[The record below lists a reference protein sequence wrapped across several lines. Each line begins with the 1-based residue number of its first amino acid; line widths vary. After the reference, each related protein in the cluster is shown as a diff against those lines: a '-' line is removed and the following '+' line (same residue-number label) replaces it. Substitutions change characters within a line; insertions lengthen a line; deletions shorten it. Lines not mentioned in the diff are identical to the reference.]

1 MIDILLASTVAMSP
15 QNISPYTP
23 HEEPPIAYF
32 DVVPQQ
38 YVTGV
43 FNMGVVAYHLE
54 GVDRVEYT
62 IHREGFVGD
71 WNHDGITDGLDLG
84 ILIERWNQGV
94 GGKDLGR
101 LLGAWGQSIPYAPEK
116 VIRYESAGHNRL
128 NPRTGEKEYWFALD
142 TRSHP
147 DTKITVTAEI
157 FPVDGPSL
165 VLDQNI
171 EDILGQQ
178 YQAREYVQWL
188 APNLFSN
195 NTGRWNKGEPIYL
208 SPDGDDATADGTM
221 ENPFAN
227 FMPAIRHAVG
237 HNDPY
242 MDVDGIRIYMLPGE
256 YTLDS
261 EAYCDTAWWACSTE
275 QEANRFI
282 SVSPAPGY
290 GRGDV
295 VVGTVPGGRLT
306 FGRSPVH
313 LKDLVFVS
321 GEEHWLNPGN
331 TVRWFD
337 NCTISG
343 DADEWWKS
351 NYIRSSQPHSG
362 FQYYTDCTQQYQAE
376 GNAGIIMRNM
386 LMDHI
391 HCDVLEKH
399 WINMALSIMITNHN
413 VGLENPS
420 GCHIDYI
427 QINGGFDYMLQNR
440 IMRDVFGNHSCLQ
453 QGVHACPGE
462 GNGIGIA
469 GCVWDNVE
477 LSNTGGNGLPECNIS
492 ALIFRWCGPARNNL
506 FVNCMFKGK
515 PTDDGQVGNVHSTTS
530 YIRNHPDG
538 SRNEEGPWCVIE
550 SGPLAGEP
558 RYKNVKFENCWNDWE
573 RTVPLFLMP
582 DAGQPWVF
590 YGPDELQFDSD
601 TRNGY
606 DQNPFGPVNP
616 WYSPITGILYTQT
629 AE

>member
-1 MIDILLASTVAMSP
+1 MIAILLASVLGF

-23 HEEPPIAYF
+23 HEETPIPYF

-43 FNMGVVAYHLE
+43 FEMGAVAYHLE

-62 IHREGFVGD
+62 ITREGFVGD
-71 WNHDGITDGLDLG
+71 WNHDGITDGQDLG
-84 ILIERWNQGV
+84 VLIERWGQGV

-101 LLGAWGQSIPYAPEK
+101 LLGAWGQSIPHTPEK
-116 VIRYESAGHNRL
+116 VVRYEGAGHNRL

-171 EDILGQQ
+171 EDVLDEG
-178 YQAREYVQWL
+178 YWAREHVQWV

-195 NTGRWNKGEPIYL
+195 NGGRYNGPILYM

-227 FMPAIRHAVG
+227 FMPALRHSVG
-237 HNDPY
+237 HDDPY
-242 MDVDGIRIYMLPGE
+242 MNVQDTRIYMLPGE
-256 YTLDS
+256 YTLNGG
-261 EAYCDTAWWACSTE
+261 AFCDTIWSACSTE
-275 QEANRFI
+275 RGTTRFI
-282 SVSPAPGY
+282 SISPAPGY

-295 VVGTVPGGRLT
+295 VLGTVQGQTLALGSRT
-306 FGRSPVH
+306 PVH
-313 LKDLVFVS
+313 FKDIVFVS

-331 TVRWFD
+331 TIRWYD

-343 DADEWWKS
+343 DADEWWKG
-351 NYIRSSQPHSG
+351 NYARSSQPHYG
-362 FQYYTDCTQQYQAE
+362 YQYYTDCTQQYQAE

-391 HCDVLEKH
+391 FCDVLEKH

-413 VGLENPS
+413 VGEELVS

-427 QINGGFDYMLQNR
+427 QINGGFDYPIENR

-469 GCVWDNVE
+469 GSVWDTVE
-477 LSNTGGNGLPECNIS
+477 LSNTGGLDQPRCNIS

-506 FVNCMFKGK
+506 FVNCMFHGK
-515 PTDDGQVGNVHSTTS
+515 PTEDGQVGNTHSTTS
-530 YIRNHPDG
+530 YLRFNEDG
-538 SRNEEGPWCVIE
+538 SQNTEGPWCVIGTGE
-550 SGPLAGEP
+550 LAGEP
-558 RYKNVKFENCWNDWE
+558 RYKNVKFENCWNDWD
-573 RTVPLFLMP
+573 RTIPLFLKP
-582 DAGQPWVF
+582 DAGEPWVW

-601 TRNGY
+601 SRDGFN
-606 DQNPFGPVNP
+606 DNEFGPNHP
-616 WYSPITGILYTQT
+616 WYSQITGILYTQT
-629 AE
+629 K